1 MSDKYKDEMDA
12 ICTRIR
18 ERYGVPLKNGR
29 KYPVARNWQ
38 STVKKFHDL
47 CDEHGFDFAVFTP

>member
-1 MSDKYKDEMDA
+1 MSGMHKDELDT

-29 KYPVARNWQ
+29 KYRN
-38 STVKKFHDL
+38 SK
-47 CDEHGFDFAVFTP
+47 